1 MGVRRC
7 SLRCL
12 SSCSCICLGRFRQSY
27 LIDLSQISCACPSYW
42 CTVFAF
48 PPRYAAWPTADL
60 QRPTTFS
67 PDGIQIDQNKKK
79 VLSRPFSPTLPLLI
93 ASTIDGL
100 ARIISFPR
108 LTLRSGYWRGR
119 SLVRRPRRA
128 FASFFLKR
136 PPLLDLAPDDLRE
149 VTSPATPGSR
159 ASAH

>member
-1 MGVRRC
+1 MFIK
-7 SLRCL
+7 LFLYLPWTL
-12 SSCSCICLGRFRQSY
+12 SSKLSHRSVLDLMCL
-27 LIDLSQISCACPSYW
+27 PSYW

-48 PPRYAAWPTADL
+48 PPRYAAWPTAHL

-67 PDGIQIDQNKKK
+67 PDGIQIDQKKK
-79 VLSRPFSPTLPLLI
+79 KNVLSRPFFPTLPLLI

-108 LTLRSGYWRGR
+108 PTLRSGYWRGR

-128 FASFFLKR
+128 FASFFPKR

-149 VTSPATPGSR
+149 VTPPATPGSR

>member
-1 MGVRRC
+1 MLPGPQLIYNVRQR
-7 SLRCL
+7 SL
-12 SSCSCICLGRFRQSY
+12 QTEY
-27 LIDLSQISCACPSYW
+27 KLIK
-42 CTVFAF
+42 
-48 PPRYAAWPTADL
+48 
-60 QRPTTFS
+60 
-67 PDGIQIDQNKKK
+67 KKK
-79 VLSRPFSPTLPLLI
+79 VLSRPFFPTLPLLI

-128 FASFFLKR
+128 FTSFFLKR